1 MTAADLPAVSAVAAV
16 VHVAYPEDD
25 VVAAERLRLFPDGC
39 LAHLAGGRVT
49 GYALAHPWR
58 AFSIPALDTLLGAIP
73 ADADVLYLHDVAL
86 LPGARGGGAAR
97 AAVGRLAAVAAR
109 RGLGRMALTA
119 VAGTAGIW
127 GRLGFVAA
135 EAPALAAKLATYG
148 PGAAYML
155 TRPPDR
161 R

>member
-1 MTAADLPAVSAVAAV
+1 MTGADLPMVSAVAAL
-16 VHVAYPEDD
+16 VHVALPEDD
-25 VVAAERLRLFPDGC
+25 
-39 LAHLAGGRVT
+39 
-49 GYALAHPWR
+49 
-58 AFSIPALDTLLGAIP
+58 
-73 ADADVLYLHDVAL
+73 
-86 LPGARGGGAAR
+86 GGAAR

-127 GRLGFVAA
+127 GRLGFVATD
-135 EAPALAAKLATYG
+135 APGLAGKLATYG